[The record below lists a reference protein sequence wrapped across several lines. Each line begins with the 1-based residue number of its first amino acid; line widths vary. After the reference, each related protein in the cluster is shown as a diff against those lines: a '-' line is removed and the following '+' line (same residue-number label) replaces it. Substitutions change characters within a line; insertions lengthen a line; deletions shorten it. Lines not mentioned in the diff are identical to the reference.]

1 MSQTAIIGIVGL
13 MMVVCSSS
21 SVAMFMTSGSSGS
34 SGSSGVQT
42 SPGGFFKLYSGCD
55 YDGDVLQ
62 SVQLGPVETSK
73 IDNLKGE
80 IKTEHWNTLPPGE
93 QEKLVFKS
101 VEIENM
107 ELKGDYISMGVLS
120 SEKKDFNNSGTK
132 KISFCN
138 PDIQEYGATKL
149 NLTWKLLGN

>member
-1 MSQTAIIGIVGL
+1 
-13 MMVVCSSS
+13 
-21 SVAMFMTSGSSGS
+21 
-34 SGSSGVQT
+34 
-42 SPGGFFKLYSGCD
+42 
-55 YDGDVLQ
+55 
-62 SVQLGPVETSK
+62 VQLGPVETSK
-73 IDNLKGE
+73 IDNFKGE
-80 IKTEHWNTLPPGE
+80 LKTEHWNTLPPGE

-101 VEIENM
+101 VEFENM